1 MSTPADASDATKV
14 KRPTSTLVR
23 RVIRGLEQAVGADST
38 ATPEQL
44 AALARTTR
52 TPWLLQQFLD
62 GYVDLEAEL
71 LERYPNLPLMSVLK
85 TRTLAQNSMHQVAT
99 LVTPDDSAS
108 VIFDIDHPANLAEL
122 TFSLSGMFS
131 MTFNLDRPD
140 TIDRPRWL
148 EIMERRQAGLTF
160 LWGASRWE
168 GDYLV
173 WIMRRYQTNL
183 YAFSP
188 TGATASVRMT
198 PDVTRQLLAW
208 LRKLWVR

>member
-1 MSTPADASDATKV
+1 MSDRSEQSTKIR
-14 KRPTSTLVR
+14 RPSSTLVR
-23 RVIRGLEQAVGADST
+23 RVIKGLEQAVGSDE

-44 AALARTTR
+44 AYLARSMP

-71 LERYPNLPLMSVLK
+71 LERYPNLQLMGVIK
-85 TRTLAQNSMHQVAT
+85 TRPLTQGHTHQVAT
-99 LVTPDDSAS
+99 LYAPDDSAALT
-108 VIFDIDHPANLAEL
+108 FDVDPAANLAQL
-122 TFSLSGMFS
+122 TFALNGMFS
-131 MTFNLDRPD
+131 LQFKLDRPD
-140 TIDRPRWL
+140 SIDRPRWL
-148 EIMERRQAGLTF
+148 DLMERRHAGLTF

-183 YAFSP
+183 YAFAP
-188 TGATASVRMT
+188 NGNCAAVRMT
-198 PDVTRQLLAW
+198 PDVTRELLMW